1 MNRSR
6 ISCSL
11 LLGNLLLAGCG
22 ADYHSPTVD
31 VLGSYFPAWMICI
44 IAGLALTIITRQL
57 LIGFKLNTYL
67 RFAALV
73 YPCLMVAFT
82 LAVWLLFFQN

>member
-6 ISCSL
+6 FCSAL

-31 VLGSYFPAWMICI
+31 LLGSYFPAWMICI
-44 IAGLALTIITRQL
+44 VIGLALTVIARQV
-57 LIGFKLNTYL
+57 LIGFKLD
-67 RFAALV
+67 
-73 YPCLMVAFT
+73 
-82 LAVWLLFFQN
+82 